1 MTNLELPVKLT
12 CMFLTVGEPGEH
24 ADSTPSHIQSLV
36 FICWQGLEKLILQNN
51 LFKQLNQNLQV
62 STFFLLFVLS
72 GAHKLAD
79 VSHRYTNTYT
89 QDSYYIQSW
98 KWPTALALF
107 CQSLWGRLSLPNSS
121 LHITFPATLLVSADW
136 SQWPAT
142 SWRWRCWCSISLWLI
157 RTVQTSHDICVT
169 AELSVF

>member
-1 MTNLELPVKLT
+1 MYVSDCGGTWRTCGLHPVT
-12 CMFLTVGEPGEH
+12 YSEPGVHMLTGTGKINLTKQSFQATEPKP
-24 ADSTPSHIQSLV
+24 PSKHI
-36 FICWQGLEKLILQNN
+36 
-51 LFKQLNQNLQV
+51 
-62 STFFLLFVLS
+62 FLLFVLS

-107 CQSLWGRLSLPNSS
+107 CQSLWGWLSLPNSS

-157 RTVQTSHDICVT
+157 RTVQISHDICVT